1 MPAGGDIE
9 VRVAIGL
16 MLRKGLQDS
25 VVRKMVEASRRD
37 VVTTSHTACSE
48 PLCPVLFCKGVSKV
62 RSFSSETS
70 HASCPLTKKALPVR
84 STFCSG

>member
-37 VVTTSHTACSE
+37 VVPTSHTACSE
-48 PLCPVLFCKGVSKV
+48 PLCPVLFLESIAKRMIKYLLFA
-62 RSFSSETS
+62 RSHEIWQREI
-70 HASCPLTKKALPVR
+70 L
-84 STFCSG
+84 

>member
-37 VVTTSHTACSE
+37 VVPTSHMACSE
-48 PLCPVLFCKGVSKV
+48 PLCPVLFWIVLLK
-62 RSFSSETS
+62 E
-70 HASCPLTKKALPVR
+70 
-84 STFCSG
+84 